1 MTGEGRE
8 LAVCD
13 RLASRDAPQRFRHR
27 ALEVARSVE
36 VKLNIAEIALSG
48 CEVTNKPNGERVRL
62 AVPGQT
68 GPWELV
74 VQEPLAV
81 EPHLPHA
88 PPVHFV
94 AHVSW
99 SHCRNRRI
107 NGVSAPGIFHPPKP
121 VNEPAKD
128 YAPGSPEREELRR
141 RLDQMQNERIEVPLV
156 IGGEDVTT
164 GKTAEVVMP
173 HRKSHVLADVHQGGA
188 PEVERAIKAAGEA
201 WEDWS
206 RMPWEERAAIF
217 LRAAELLAGPWRS
230 TLNAS
235 TMLGQSKTAHQAE
248 IDSACEVID
257 FYRFNVEFMTR
268 IYEEQPVSS
277 QGVWNRMEYRPL
289 EGFVLAVSPFNF
301 TAIGANL
308 PASAALMGNTVLWK
322 PAGTAS
328 YSAHFLMGLLQ
339 EAGLPPGVINL
350 VYGSGATI
358 GDAALASPQLAGVH
372 FTGSTGVFNSMWH
385 TIGANVGNYRNY
397 PRIVGETG
405 GKDFIVAHP
414 SADVDAVATAIVR
427 GSFEYQ
433 GQKCSAASRVYAPAN
448 LWPEL
453 RKRLADEVAQIKMGD
468 VADFENFMGAVIDA
482 KSLQTQ
488 SEAIEEARSH
498 EQTEV
503 LVGGGVDDKE
513 GFFVEPTVIETRDPD
528 FRLLRDELFGPVVT
542 AYVYPESKWSDTLE
556 LVDRTAPYGLTG
568 AVFADDRNAVVEAKD
583 ALRYAAGNFYVNDKP
598 TGAVVG
604 QQPFG
609 GGRASG
615 TNDKAGS
622 MWNLIR
628 WVSPRTIKETFVP
641 PTDYRYPFMAPD
653 TDGSNTR

>member
-1 MTGEGRE
+1 M
-8 LAVCD
+8 
-13 RLASRDAPQRFRHR
+13 
-27 ALEVARSVE
+27 
-36 VKLNIAEIALSG
+36 
-48 CEVTNKPNGERVRL
+48 
-62 AVPGQT
+62 
-68 GPWELV
+68 
-74 VQEPLAV
+74 
-81 EPHLPHA
+81 
-88 PPVHFV
+88 
-94 AHVSW
+94 
-99 SHCRNRRI
+99 
-107 NGVSAPGIFHPPKP
+107 SAPGIFRPPAP
-121 VNEPAKD
+121 TNEPVKD
-128 YAPGSPEREELRR
+128 YAPGAPEREELRR
-141 RLDQMQNERIEVPLV
+141 RLDQLQSERIELPLV
-156 IGGEDVTT
+156 IGGENVTT
-164 GKTAEVVMP
+164 GTTAEVVMP
-173 HRKSHVLADVHQGGA
+173 HKKTHVLADAHQGGGA
-188 PEVERAIKAAGEA
+188 EVDRAIRAAADA

-206 RMPWEERAAIF
+206 RLPWEERAAVF
-217 LRAAELLAGPWRS
+217 LRAAELLSGPWRA
-230 TLNAS
+230 TLNAA

-289 EGFVLAVSPFNF
+289 EGFVFAVSPFNF
-301 TAIGANL
+301 TAIAANL
-308 PASAALMGNTVLWK
+308 PASVALMGNTVVWK

-328 YSAHFLMGLLQ
+328 YSAHFLMELLQ

-350 VYGSGATI
+350 VYGPGAAI
-358 GDAALASPQLAGVH
+358 GDPALASEHLAGVH
-372 FTGSTGVFNSMWH
+372 FTGSTGVFNSIWK
-385 TIGANVGNYRNY
+385 TVGENIASGTYRNY

-453 RKRLADEVAQIKMGD
+453 RERLAEEVGQIKMGD

-482 KSLQTQ
+482 KSFETQ
-488 SEAIEEARSH
+488 REAIDEARSH
-498 EQTEV
+498 DETEV
-503 LVGGGVDDKE
+503 LVGGGVSDDE

-542 AYVYPESKWSDTLE
+542 AYVYPEGKWSDTLE

-568 AVFADDRNAVVEAKD
+568 AVFVDDRSALLEAKD
-583 ALRYAAGNFYVNDKP
+583 KLRYAAGNFYVNDKP

-653 TDGSNTR
+653 RDGSG